1 MFQALKDFFLNN
13 YFIVFSQARQQN
25 DPTEI
30 CDSICQ
36 RILASTS
43 SMQNKAVR
51 VVVAERSQTIYS
63 WIRWVQ
69 TILSKSQKLCSKKGS
84 SNYWGSAEENSLWD
98 LPKMLSKMQS
108 VVGEKKHPH
117 SGILEWSS
125 REIHFFSSSSLYNI
139 QSFGLYSYVQIHLM
153 VCMGSVVYP
162 RTSPFMK
169 CFFPGRN
176 WTFTP
181 PVKLLI

>member
-125 REIHFFSSSSLYNI
+125 REIHFFSIAVQHPELWIILLRANTPDGVYGICCLSQDKSLYEM
-139 QSFGLYSYVQIHLM
+139 FL
-153 VCMGSVVYP
+153 P
-162 RTSPFMK
+162 R
-169 CFFPGRN
+169 
-176 WTFTP
+176 
-181 PVKLLI
+181 